1 MKRGRAA
8 DAGPAAPPVVTERLP
23 AKTLL
28 YCTLPKAR
36 AQDMTEEESD
46 VSIEA
51 ALAQEQASPDSG
63 SSTRGVCGLPPS
75 GAPLGLVAPRA
86 PAPAGARWCE
96 FALVRAASLVRC
108 VGTEPPVDLHGCD
121 GWRSADGHVVHL
133 VDPVPLLRLID
144 DDKQCGVAQALL
156 TDMFTR
162 LQVKATPAQTSPR
175 TAVCNRRRD
184 RDSITIAARGR
195 ADMVVEASQGMSESS
210 CA

>member
-8 DAGPAAPPVVTERLP
+8 DVTAGLSAPPVVTERLP

-28 YCTLPKAR
+28 YCALPKAR
-36 AQDMTEEESD
+36 VQEMAGEERD
-46 VSIEA
+46 VTTEA
-51 ALAQEQASPDSG
+51 AFTQEEQADSDCG
-63 SSTRGVCGLPPS
+63 ACGLPAS

-96 FALVRAASLVRC
+96 FALVRAASLARC
-108 VGTEPPVDLHGCD
+108 VGAAPPADLHDCD

-133 VDPVPLLRLID
+133 VDPEPLLRLID

-184 RDSITIAARGR
+184 RDSIAQ
-195 ADMVVEASQGMSESS
+195 ADMVVEAAVEASLG
-210 CA
+210 A